1 MEKCFCVG
9 LALGM
14 VAGALLAVNSYKV
27 RRFIKESQQQVKD
40 SVEKMTEEKQEK
52 QSFSEE

>member
-14 VAGALLAVNSYKV
+14 VAGALLAVNSCKV

-40 SVEKMTEEKQEK
+40 SVEKMAEEKQEK

>member
-40 SVEKMTEEKQEK
+40 SVEKMAEEKQEK